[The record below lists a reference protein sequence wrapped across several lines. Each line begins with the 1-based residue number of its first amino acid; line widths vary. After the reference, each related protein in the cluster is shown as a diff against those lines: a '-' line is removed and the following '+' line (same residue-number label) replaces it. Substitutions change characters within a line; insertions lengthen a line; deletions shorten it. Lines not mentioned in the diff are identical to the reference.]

1 MSAKLPTVTE
11 LSGLVKAVKRTIGDE
26 YRAWEDDDQPG
37 IQLTIGW
44 SDESGEWSYQT
55 GDNSYA
61 GGAYHYPHWAVVGV
75 YCRSNSTELARD
87 IRDQLH
93 ELAYT

>member
-11 LSGLVKAVKRTIGDE
+11 LSGLVKAVKRTIRDE

-75 YCRSNSTELARD
+75 YRRSNSTELARD